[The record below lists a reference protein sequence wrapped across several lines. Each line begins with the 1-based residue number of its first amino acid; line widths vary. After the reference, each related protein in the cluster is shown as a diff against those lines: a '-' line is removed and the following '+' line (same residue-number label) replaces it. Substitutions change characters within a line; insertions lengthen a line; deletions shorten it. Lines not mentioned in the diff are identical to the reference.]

1 MGRDGERSAREAPLP
16 VSRFRTHFGGWRGL
30 YAESVSVLRVAICQ
44 INTTVG
50 DLSGNA
56 DLVRSWMAEAEREG
70 ADLALF
76 PELTISGYPPEDLLL
91 KPGFVAENRRILD
104 ELAADLTG
112 DCVAVVGFA
121 DGVEGGIYNALAVVH
136 GGVVH
141 STYHKRALPNY
152 RVFDEERV
160 FVPGTEPMRLHEI
173 AGIRVGMSICED
185 GWIAGGPIPQLAAG
199 GAQIIVNINA
209 SPYYRNKFDVRV
221 AEMANR
227 VQEAGGVPFVYGN
240 QVGGQ
245 DELVFDG
252 SSFVLDAAGAVIA
265 KAGHCVEELLVVDV
279 DVAEVDVSVEAL
291 FPVHTITGPTGRAS
305 AGSSARIAPQPN
317 PLDELHDALVLA
329 TRDYVRKNGFTDVCL
344 GLSGG
349 IDSTLTAAIAADAL
363 GPENVHCVLMP
374 SRYSSDHSVSDAVD
388 FAERLGVS
396 HRTIPIEP
404 AHAAFLD
411 MFAESFAGRDEGL
424 TEENLQSRIRGVIL
438 MGLTNKFGWLVV
450 TTGNKSE
457 AAVGYSTLYGDTAGA
472 YAVIKDVYKLDVYAL
487 ALRYNERE
495 GREVIPE
502 SVITKPPSAELRP
515 DQRDDQS
522 LPPYEELD
530 PLLEAYIEGD
540 HTLAELVDR
549 GFDEAVASR
558 ITRLVDIAEFKRRQ
572 TPLGARVTRKGFG
585 RDRRLPITNGFR

>member
-1 MGRDGERSAREAPLP
+1 
-16 VSRFRTHFGGWRGL
+16 
-30 YAESVSVLRVAICQ
+30 
-44 INTTVG
+44 
-50 DLSGNA
+50 
-56 DLVRSWMAEAEREG
+56 MAAAEREG

-76 PELTISGYPPEDLLL
+76 PELTITGYPPEDLLL
-91 KPGFVAENRRILD
+91 KPGFVAENIRVLH
-104 ELAADLTG
+104 ELAADLNSH
-112 DCVAVVGFA
+112 CAAAIGFA
-121 DGVEGGIYNALAVVH
+121 DGQGHGRTYNALALVADGRVQ
-136 GGVVH
+136 

-160 FVPGTEPMRLHEI
+160 FLRGVEPMRLHEI
-173 AGIRVGMSICED
+173 AGVRVGMSICED

-199 GAQIIVNINA
+199 GAQIIVNMNA
-209 SPYYRNKFDVRV
+209 SPYYRRKFFVRE
-221 AEMANR
+221 AEMRKR
-227 VQEAGGVPFVYGN
+227 VGESGGIPLVYGN
-240 QVGGQ
+240 LVGGQ
-245 DELVFDG
+245 DELIFDG
-252 SSFVLDAAGAVIA
+252 SSFVLDASGEVIA
-265 KAGHCVEELLVVDV
+265 RAGHCVEEMLVVDV
-279 DVAEVDVSVEAL
+279 EAVDNDVPSGAMFPMVSVS
-291 FPVHTITGPTGRAS
+291 GPTGRDDVSAS
-305 AGSSARIAPQPN
+305 PRIATLPDD
-317 PLDELHDALVLA
+317 LDELHDALVLA
-329 TRDYVRKNGFTDVCL
+329 TRDYVHKNGFTDVCL

-374 SRYSSDHSVSDAVD
+374 SRFSSDHSVTDAEE

-396 HRTIPIEP
+396 YRTVPIEP
-404 AHAAFLD
+404 AHGAFLE
-411 MFAESFAGRDEGL
+411 MFAPSFAGREPGL

-438 MGLTNKFGWLVV
+438 MGLTNKFGWLAL

-487 ALRYNERE
+487 SRRFNERA

-522 LPPYEELD
+522 LPPYEVLD

-540 HTLAELVDR
+540 HTLAELISQ
-549 GFDEAVASR
+549 GFDEELSGR

-572 TPLGARVTRKGFG
+572 TPVGPRVTKKGFG

>member
-1 MGRDGERSAREAPLP
+1 
-16 VSRFRTHFGGWRGL
+16 
-30 YAESVSVLRVAICQ
+30 VSVLRVAICQ
-44 INTTVG
+44 VNTKVG

-56 DLVRSWMAEAEREG
+56 DLVEKWWRLAEKEG
-70 ADLALF
+70 ADVAVF
-76 PELTISGYPPEDLLL
+76 PELTLSGYPPEDLLL
-91 KPGFVAENRRILD
+91 KDGFIKANIAAVHDLATRLD
-104 ELAADLTG
+104 GRCT
-112 DCVAVVGFA
+112 AVVGFA
-121 DGVEGGIYNALAVVH
+121 DGEGGGQAYNALAVIA
-136 GGVVH
+136 GGEVRG
-141 STYHKRALPNY
+141 TYHKRALPNY
-152 RVFDEERV
+152 QVFDEERTLIA
-160 FVPGTEPMRLHEI
+160 GAEPMHLHEI

-185 GWIAGGPIPQLAAG
+185 GWIAGGPVPQLAVG
-199 GAQIIVNINA
+199 GAQVMININA
-209 SPYYRNKFDVRV
+209 SPYYRRKTEVRQAEMARRV
-221 AEMANR
+221 AES
-227 VQEAGGVPFVYGN
+227 GGVPFVYAN
-240 QVGGQ
+240 LVGGQ

-252 SSFVLDAAGAVIA
+252 SSFVLDASGELIA
-265 KAGHCVEELLVVDV
+265 RAGHCVEELLVVDV
-279 DVAEVDVSVEAL
+279 EAAVPDDPT
-291 FPVHTITGPTGRAS
+291 FPVIEVSKPTGRTEVAVS
-305 AGSSARIAPQPN
+305 PRIAPLLN
-317 PLDELHDALVLA
+317 ELDELHEALVLA
-329 TRDYVRKNGFTDVCL
+329 TRDYVQKNGFTDVCL

-374 SRYSSDHSVSDAVD
+374 SRYSSDHSVSDAEE

-396 HRTIPIEP
+396 HRTIAIEP
-404 AHAAFLD
+404 AHQAFLD
-411 MFAESFAGRDEGL
+411 MFAPSFAGREEGL

-487 ALRYNERE
+487 SRRFNERN
-495 GREVIPE
+495 GREIIPE

-540 HTLAELVDR
+540 RTLSELIEM
-549 GFDEAVASR
+549 GFDKEIATR
-558 ITRLVDIAEFKRRQ
+558 ITRLVDISEFKRRQ
-572 TPLGARVTRKGFG
+572 TPLGARVTKKGFG

>member
-1 MGRDGERSAREAPLP
+1 M
-16 VSRFRTHFGGWRGL
+16 
-30 YAESVSVLRVAICQ
+30 LRVAICQ

-50 DLSGNA
+50 DLQGNA
-56 DLVRSWMAEAEREG
+56 DLVRTWMADAEREG

-91 KPGFVAENRRILD
+91 KPGFVAENRRVLV

-112 DCVAVVGFA
+112 DCAAVIGFA
-121 DGVEGGIYNALAVVH
+121 DGGDGVAFNALAVVH
-136 GGVVH
+136 GGEVR

-152 RVFDEERV
+152 GVFDEQRV
-160 FVPGTEPMRLHEI
+160 FVAGSEPMHLHEI
-173 AGIRVGMSICED
+173 AGVRVGMSICED
-185 GWIAGGPIPQLAAG
+185 GWIAGGPIPQLADG
-199 GAQIIVNINA
+199 GAQVIVNMNA
-209 SPYYRNKFDVRV
+209 SPYYRRKVEVRQAEMAARV
-221 AEMANR
+221 AESR
-227 VQEAGGVPFVYGN
+227 GVPLVYGN

-252 SSFVLDAAGAVIA
+252 SSFVLDADGAVLA
-265 KAGHCVEELLVVDV
+265 RAAHCAEELLVVDV
-279 DVAEVDVSVEAL
+279 PVAERDVPVEAR
-291 FPVHTITGPTGRAS
+291 FPLIEVSGPSGRTA
-305 AGSSARIAPQPN
+305 AGSSPRVAPLVN
-317 PLDELHDALVLA
+317 ELDELHDALVLA
-329 TRDYVRKNGFTDVCL
+329 TRDYVRKNGFSDVCL

-411 MFAESFAGRDEGL
+411 MFAESFAGREEGL

-487 ALRYNERE
+487 CRRYNERA

-540 HTLAELVDR
+540 RTLAELVEM
-549 GFDEAVASR
+549 GFDEAVATR